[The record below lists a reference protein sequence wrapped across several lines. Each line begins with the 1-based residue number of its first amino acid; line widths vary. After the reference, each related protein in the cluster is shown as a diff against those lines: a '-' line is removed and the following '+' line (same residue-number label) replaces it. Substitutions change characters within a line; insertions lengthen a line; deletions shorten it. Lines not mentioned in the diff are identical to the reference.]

1 MARGECRLVLL
12 GRGDDHRYSG
22 ESQRA
27 NQVHPA
33 QQERGCS
40 IETLGR
46 KMD

>member
-1 MARGECRLVLL
+1 MARGERRLVLL

-22 ESQRA
+22 ESERA